1 MKNKRIRFGILGCA
15 DIAKRRFIPAL
26 IKSDCAEFV
35 GIASRSKGRAMEVA
49 GKYKVKAYSYESLI
63 KSDNIDAVYIP
74 LPNSLHF
81 DWSLRALKEGK
92 HVLCEKPIVLDLK
105 SAYILV
111 KTAEK
116 YKKSI
121 MEGYMF
127 LYHPQHLKIKELIKK
142 GVIGKP
148 RLFRSSFGFLLED
161 KKNFRLKKGT
171 GGDAL
176 LETGGYPLAAIRFF
190 FNNKVQ
196 NAAGFSQYNCDGV
209 EINYKAII
217 KLKNGIN
224 AEIGGGYNQ
233 AYECFYQLIGT
244 KGIITLDRCY
254 TTPADMRN
262 VIKLKIGS
270 KEYNVRLT
278 SSDHFLNMIDYFCKS
293 IKYSKIRDVLRKDI
307 LSQIQ
312 LVDYIRSNLKVL
324 K

>member
-1 MKNKRIRFGILGCA
+1 MKNKKVRFGILGCA

-26 IKSDCAEFV
+26 IKSDCTEFV
-35 GIASRSKGRAMEVA
+35 GIASRSKRRAKEIA
-49 GKYKVKAYSYESLI
+49 EKYKVKIYSYESLI

-74 LPNSLHF
+74 LPNFLHF
-81 DWSLRALKEGK
+81 EWSLRALKEGK
-92 HVLCEKPIVLDLK
+92 HVLCEKPIVLDSK
-105 SAYILV
+105 SAHTLV
-111 KTAEK
+111 ETAKK
-116 YKKSI
+116 YNKSI

-127 LYHPQHLKIKELIKK
+127 LYHPQHLKIKKLIKK
-142 GVIGKP
+142 GAIGKP

-190 FNNKVQ
+190 FNNKIQ
-196 NAAGFSQYNCDGV
+196 NATGFSQYNRDGV
-209 EINYKAII
+209 ETSYKAII
-217 KLKNGIN
+217 KLKNGII

-233 AYECFYQLIGT
+233 VYECFYEIIGT
-244 KGIITLDRCY
+244 KGIITLDRSY

-262 VIKLKIGS
+262 VIKLRAGRDKHNIC
-270 KEYNVRLT
+270 LT

-293 IKYSKIRDVLRKDI
+293 IRYSKIRDVLRSDI

-312 LVDYIRSNLKVL
+312 LVDYVRSNLKVL

>member
-1 MKNKRIRFGILGCA
+1 MKNKKVRFGILGCA

-35 GIASRSKGRAMEVA
+35 GIASRSKRRAREIA
-49 GKYKVKAYSYESLI
+49 EKYKVKIYSYESLI

-74 LPNSLHF
+74 LPNFLHF
-81 DWSLRALKEGK
+81 EWSLRALKEGK

-105 SAYILV
+105 SAHILV

-127 LYHPQHLKIKELIKK
+127 LYHPQHLKIKELIEKDL
-142 GVIGKP
+142 IGKP
-148 RLFRSSFGFLLED
+148 QLFRSSFGFSLKD
-161 KKNFRLKKGT
+161 KKNFRLKKGM

-176 LETGGYPLAAIRFF
+176 LETGGYPLAAMRFF
-190 FNNKVQ
+190 FDTKVE
-196 NAAGFSQYNCDGV
+196 NATGFSQYNHDGI

-217 KLKNGIN
+217 KLKNGII
-224 AEIGGGYNQ
+224 ADIGGSYNQ
-233 AYECFYQLIGT
+233 AYECFYELIGT

-262 VIKLKIGS
+262 VITLKIANKQRS
-270 KEYNVRLT
+270 VCSI
-278 SSDHFLNMIDYFCKS
+278 SSDHFLNMIDYFCRS
-293 IKYSKIRDVLRKDI
+293 IRYSKIRDVLRKDI

-312 LVDYIRSNLKVL
+312 LVDYVRSNLKVL